1 MRPLKLTIS
10 AFGPYAGRT
19 VLDLDALGDNG
30 LYLIT
35 GDTGAG
41 KTTIFDAITYALY
54 GEASGQSREPGMFRS
69 KYASAATP
77 TEVEL
82 VFAYGGKTYTVRR
95 NPEYER
101 PKTRGEGTTTQKAEA
116 ELHLP
121 DGRVVTR
128 PREVDAAIRNIMG
141 VNRQQFMQIS
151 MIAQGEFLKLLLAST
166 EDRKDIFR
174 QIFRTTLYRDLQENL
189 KREAGGLARQC
200 AETKSSLE
208 QYISGI
214 TAEESDPLWPDAEK
228 ARAGAMPAGE
238 TLELLEKLIRQ
249 DTEADAA
256 IQKRLEDAAE
266 ELARINESIGRLE
279 TREGIRAEAE
289 RAKSGREA
297 ERERRKA
304 AEEALEAARA
314 AIPERDAAAESKA
327 RLEAELPRY
336 EALEETRRK
345 LAGNERRAAMLE
357 HLLKTEH
364 GRAEEMTEGLASRK
378 EILEDYAGAGERVA
392 SLRVERMLRI
402 GRREQHI
409 QLRSA
414 LRDVQN
420 ARTELKELQE
430 RYEKYAQA
438 AAAAAETYAAMDR
451 AFLDGQ
457 AGILAGRLE
466 EGRPCPVCGSTEH
479 PHPAARSEKAP
490 TERELKQARE
500 EAERSRKRAHE
511 ASAFCKA
518 KLDGMEALEEKVQ
531 SRASQI
537 WAEVPEDFAARSEA
551 EIKEI
556 ETGMPAL
563 EGEIRKEEQ
572 KLAGVEELRSE
583 ISAYEEN
590 LGKLAEEIKS
600 YQEELAGLKASTGEL
615 TARAQ
620 SESELLS
627 FPDRKAA
634 VSEIGRLGAVVA
646 GMDRVLRGAEQN
658 FQDSDKNLKAL
669 EEKILALEAQL
680 TDEEETDRETETARR
695 DAVTAARKEAEE
707 RSRQIHAR
715 LRINRSARDNI
726 REKIGQ
732 LAELEKRT
740 AWMRN
745 LADTAN
751 GMLSGKQKVMLETY
765 IQMTYFDRII
775 ARANTRLM
783 VMSGG
788 QYELK
793 RRVEAENFRSQS
805 GLDLDVVDHYNGTER
820 SVKTLSGGESFKAS
834 LALALGLSDEI
845 QSSAGGV
852 KLDTMFVDEG
862 FGSLDEESLDQAMKA
877 LASLADG
884 RRLVGIISHVAEL
897 KNRIDR
903 QIVVTKDRTGGSRA
917 EIIV

>member
-357 HLLKTEH
+357 HLLKTER

-402 GRREQHI
+402 GRKEQHI

-479 PHPAARSEKAP
+479 PHPAARSEKVP

-518 KLDGMEALEEKVQ
+518 ELDGMEALEEKVR

-695 DAVTAARKEAEE
+695 DAVTAERKEAEE

-884 RRLVGIISHVAEL
+884 RRLVGIISHVTEL

>member
-95 NPEYER
+95 NPEYGR

-228 ARAGAMPAGE
+228 ARAGAMSAGE

-357 HLLKTEH
+357 HLLKTER

-402 GRREQHI
+402 GRKELHI

-420 ARTELKELQE
+420 ARTELKELQD

-518 KLDGMEALEEKVQ
+518 KLDGMEALEEKVR
-531 SRASQI
+531 SRASHI

-903 QIVVTKDRTGGSRA
+903 QVVVTKDRTGGSRA

>member
-357 HLLKTEH
+357 HLLKTER

-402 GRREQHI
+402 GRKEQHI

-680 TDEEETDRETETARR
+680 TDEEETDRESETARR
-695 DAVTAARKEAEE
+695 DAVTAALKEAEE

-903 QIVVTKDRTGGSRA
+903 QVVVTKDRTGGSRA

>member
-19 VLDLDALGDNG
+19 VLDLNALGDNG

-266 ELARINESIGRLE
+266 ELARINERIGRLE

-345 LAGNERRAAMLE
+345 LAGNERRATMLE
-357 HLLKTEH
+357 HLLKSER

-402 GRREQHI
+402 GRKEQHI